1 MNNWILNLPVLW
13 IGALILAGTYLVTA
27 GIYLLVTKL
36 AVGDRAVAFKSISPG
51 MLPPIATIFAL
62 LVGFLAAQDWSQ
74 GERAS
79 AAVNREAG
87 ALRTVVLLAAA
98 FPGEPESRLR
108 HLVRDYIQDAVAREW
123 PAMARQDV
131 TLTIA
136 PPKLTQAL
144 RLALS
149 LTPQK
154 DGQIAAQRELV
165 PRTPRP
171 VWDGAELALVVDSPA
186 GDVPADDPSGR
197 TSLRCRCR
205 PWCPGRAPTAHHPE
219 QIVDRLGEMD
229 RVARPGWP
237 HLDHHRDGAQR
248 QPHRKPHHPGDLQ
261 YRCRGGG
268 PADRFPQPSL
278 QR

>member
-1 MNNWILNLPVLW
+1 MSNWILNLPVLW

-62 LVGFLAAQDWSQ
+62 LVGFLAAQDWNQ
-74 GERAS
+74 RERAS
-79 AAVNREAG
+79 AAVNREASS
-87 ALRTVVLLAAA
+87 LRAVVLLAAA

-108 HLVRDYIQDAVAREW
+108 HLVHDYIQDAVAREW

-136 PPKLTQAL
+136 PPTLTQAL

-154 DGQIAAQRELV
+154 DGQIAAQREMVASLGSALDARRQRIILSGSSLDWV
-165 PRTPRP
+165 KWT
-171 VWDGAELALVVDSPA
+171 VLYVLAGLTLITIAMVH
-186 GDVPADDPSGR
+186 SGN
-197 TSLRCRCR
+197 
-205 PWCPGRAPTAHHPE
+205 PTANRIILGIFGTGVGVAVLL
-219 QIVDRLGEMD
+219 IVSHSRAFTGEMG
-229 RVARPGWP
+229 VMPSV
-237 HLDHHRDGAQR
+237 L
-248 QPHRKPHHPGDLQ
+248 LQ
-261 YRCRGGG
+261 VMPEADPGGG
-268 PADRFPQPSL
+268 NP
-278 QR
+278 

>member
-62 LVGFLAAQDWSQ
+62 LVGFLAAQDWNQ
-74 GERAS
+74 RERAS
-79 AAVNREAG
+79 AAVNREASS
-87 ALRTVVLLAAA
+87 LRAVVLLAAA

-154 DGQIAAQRELV
+154 DGQIAAQREMVASL
-165 PRTPRP
+165 
-171 VWDGAELALVVDSPA
+171 GSALDA
-186 GDVPADDPSGR
+186 RRQRIILSGS
-197 TSLRCRCR
+197 SLD
-205 PWCPGRAPTAHHPE
+205 WVKWT
-219 QIVDRLGEMD
+219 VLL
-229 RVARPGWP
+229 RPGWP

-261 YRCRGGG
+261 YRCRGRG

>member
-62 LVGFLAAQDWSQ
+62 LVGFLAAQDWNQ
-74 GERAS
+74 RERAS
-79 AAVNREAG
+79 AAVNREASS
-87 ALRTVVLLAAA
+87 LRAVVLLAAA

-108 HLVRDYIQDAVAREW
+108 QLVHDYIQDAVAREW

-136 PPKLTQAL
+136 PPTLTQAL
-144 RLALS
+144 RLVLS

-154 DGQIAAQRELV
+154 DGQIAAQREMVAWLGSALDARRQRIILSGSSLDWV
-165 PRTPRP
+165 KWT
-171 VWDGAELALVVDSPA
+171 VLYVLAGLTLITIAMVH
-186 GDVPADDPSGR
+186 SGN
-197 TSLRCRCR
+197 
-205 PWCPGRAPTAHHPE
+205 PTANRIILGIFSTGVGVAVLL
-219 QIVDRLGEMD
+219 IVSHSRAFSGEMG
-229 RVARPGWP
+229 VTPSV
-237 HLDHHRDGAQR
+237 L
-248 QPHRKPHHPGDLQ
+248 LQ
-261 YRCRGGG
+261 VMPEADPGGG
-268 PADRFPQPSL
+268 DS
-278 QR
+278 

>member
-62 LVGFLAAQDWSQ
+62 LVGFLAAQDWNQ
-74 GERAS
+74 RERAS
-79 AAVNREAG
+79 AAVNREASS
-87 ALRTVVLLAAA
+87 LRAVVLLAAA

-108 HLVRDYIQDAVAREW
+108 QLVHDYIQDAVAREW

-136 PPKLTQAL
+136 PPTLTQAL
-144 RLALS
+144 RLVLS

-154 DGQIAAQRELV
+154 DGQIAAQREMVASLGSALDARRQRIILSGSSLDWV
-165 PRTPRP
+165 KWT
-171 VWDGAELALVVDSPA
+171 VLYVLAGLTLITIAMVH
-186 GDVPADDPSGR
+186 SGN
-197 TSLRCRCR
+197 
-205 PWCPGRAPTAHHPE
+205 PTANRIILGIFGTGVGVAVLL
-219 QIVDRLGEMD
+219 IVSHSRAFTGEMG
-229 RVARPGWP
+229 VTPSV
-237 HLDHHRDGAQR
+237 L
-248 QPHRKPHHPGDLQ
+248 LQ
-261 YRCRGGG
+261 VM
-268 PADRFPQPSL
+268 PEADP
-278 QR
+278 

>member
-62 LVGFLAAQDWSQ
+62 LVGFLAAQDWNQ
-74 GERAS
+74 RERAS
-79 AAVNREAG
+79 AAVNREASS
-87 ALRTVVLLAAA
+87 LRAVVLLAAA

-108 HLVRDYIQDAVAREW
+108 QLVHDYIQDAVAREW

-136 PPKLTQAL
+136 PPTLTQAL

-154 DGQIAAQRELV
+154 DGQVAAQREIVASLGSAFDARRQRIILSGSSLDWV
-165 PRTPRP
+165 KWT
-171 VWDGAELALVVDSPA
+171 VLYVLAGLTLITIAMVH
-186 GDVPADDPSGR
+186 SGN
-197 TSLRCRCR
+197 
-205 PWCPGRAPTAHHPE
+205 PTANRIILGIFSTGVGVAVLL
-219 QIVDRLGEMD
+219 IVSHSRAFTGEMG
-229 RVARPGWP
+229 VTPSV
-237 HLDHHRDGAQR
+237 L
-248 QPHRKPHHPGDLQ
+248 LQ
-261 YRCRGGG
+261 VM
-268 PADRFPQPSL
+268 PEADP
-278 QR
+278 

>member
-62 LVGFLAAQDWSQ
+62 LVGFLAAQDWNQ
-74 GERAS
+74 RERAS
-79 AAVNREAG
+79 AAVNREASS
-87 ALRTVVLLAAA
+87 LRAVVLLAAA

-108 HLVRDYIQDAVAREW
+108 QLVHDYIQDAVAREW

-136 PPKLTQAL
+136 PPTLTQAL

-154 DGQIAAQRELV
+154 DGQIAAQREMVAWLGSALDARRQRIILSGSSLDWV
-165 PRTPRP
+165 KWT
-171 VWDGAELALVVDSPA
+171 VLYVLAGLTLITIAMVH
-186 GDVPADDPSGR
+186 SGN
-197 TSLRCRCR
+197 
-205 PWCPGRAPTAHHPE
+205 PTANRIILGIFGTGVGVAVLL
-219 QIVDRLGEMD
+219 IVSHSRAFTGEMG
-229 RVARPGWP
+229 VTPSV
-237 HLDHHRDGAQR
+237 L
-248 QPHRKPHHPGDLQ
+248 LQ
-261 YRCRGGG
+261 VM
-268 PADRFPQPSL
+268 PEADP
-278 QR
+278 